1 MARTVLA
8 AASIALLSLFAL
20 APTAQAATSATIVIQ
35 TAPPPVHYE
44 ATPGARRGMVWVQ
57 GHWEWRH
64 DRYRW
69 IDGHWIKARPGYR
82 YSTPQWSERGGRWHM
97 EPGRWDRDGD
107 GIPDRRDRDRDGD
120 GVPNRYDRTP
130 DGRQPHYNAP
140 QHRPS
145 HNRGAT
151 PSRHDRDRDGDGVP
165 NRKDRR
171 PDNPYRN

>member
-1 MARTVLA
+1 MARTALA

-44 ATPGARRGMVWVQ
+44 ATPRARRGMVWVP

-82 YSTPQWSERGGRWHM
+82 YNTPQWSERGGRWHM
-97 EPGRWDRDGD
+97 ACSGRAPGEWSACEWVHTMKRMS
-107 GIPDRRDRDRDGD
+107 P
-120 GVPNRYDRTP
+120 PAA
-130 DGRQPHYNAP
+130 RQSLSWCSGSWGPG
-140 QHRPS
+140 S
-145 HNRGAT
+145 T
-151 PSRHDRDRDGDGVP
+151 T
-165 NRKDRR
+165 K
-171 PDNPYRN
+171 